1 MNSGEFQIFHVVK
14 RMSLKQYDVVSFH
27 PRKNANIFCRFFSNL
42 ADSLLLKLPCP
53 KNKFGIKTT
62 EEYCKQI
69 HSKCEDFALLN
80 VNVASVEKI
89 LKNLDVAKASKI
101 EQISARFFKGSA
113 AVIAI
118 HLANVINLSTKV
130 DIFPSQGKIAEI
142 KPLLKLK
149 RLKLKKY
156 RSNFLLPLITKVIE
170 KFIYKQAKDYLQRN
184 ELL

>member
-1 MNSGEFQIFHVVK
+1 MWGFCFH
-14 RMSLKQYDVVSFH
+14 
-27 PRKNANIFCRFFSNL
+27 
-42 ADSLLLKLPCP
+42 
-53 KNKFGIKTT
+53 
-62 EEYCKQI
+62 
-69 HSKCEDFALLN
+69 N

-118 HLANVINLSTKV
+118 HLANVINLPTKV

-170 KFIYKQAKDYLQRN
+170 KFIYKQAQDYLQRN
-184 ELL
+184 ELLWSSQSDFRVNHSTDTCLSQYTDMILNDEGNRKHSGVILINPQKVFDNLDHKILLDKIKCIDFSD